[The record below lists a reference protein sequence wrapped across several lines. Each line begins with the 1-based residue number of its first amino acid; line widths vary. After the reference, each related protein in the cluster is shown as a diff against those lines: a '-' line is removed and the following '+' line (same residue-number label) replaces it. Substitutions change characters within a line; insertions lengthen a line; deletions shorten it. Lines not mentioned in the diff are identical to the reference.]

1 MASPQSLSLGTSMA
15 ESAQH
20 RKLESAPTE
29 VGNIEAVILS
39 RRKKLAQ
46 KIPNFRGYLSFQG
59 IRVSI

>member
-1 MASPQSLSLGTSMA
+1 MA